1 MHQPAGFQ
9 TVVPYLFV
17 DGAAAFL
24 QFLSD
29 GLGAREVLRHAE
41 GERIAHAQVLIGDA
55 VMMVSDTA
63 ADFPAMPSSFYVY
76 TPNADQA
83 VAKAIAAGAVL
94 ISAVEDKP
102 YQDRQG
108 GVRDRWG
115 NIWWISQRLT
125 AELY

>member
-1 MHQPAGFQ
+1 
-9 TVVPYLFV
+9 
-17 DGAAAFL
+17 
-24 QFLSD
+24 
-29 GLGAREVLRHAE
+29 
-41 GERIAHAQVLIGDA
+41 VLIGDA

-63 ADFPAMPSSFYVY
+63 ADFPVMPSSFYVY

-108 GVRDRWG
+108 GARPLGQYLVDFAAAD
-115 NIWWISQRLT
+115 Q
-125 AELY
+125 

>member
-9 TVVPYLFV
+9 TVVPYVFV
-17 DGAAAFL
+17 NDAAEFL
-24 QFLSD
+24 RFLAD

-41 GERIAHAQVLIGDA
+41 GDRIAHAQVLIGDA

-63 ADFPAMPSSFYVY
+63 ADFPAMPSSFYLY
-76 TPNADQA
+76 TANADQA

-94 ISAVEDKP
+94 ISEVEDKP

-108 GVRDRWG
+108 GVRDCWG

-125 AELY
+125 DAPY

>member
-1 MHQPAGFQ
+1 MCTP
-9 TVVPYLFV
+9 
-17 DGAAAFL
+17 
-24 QFLSD
+24 
-29 GLGAREVLRHAE
+29 
-41 GERIAHAQVLIGDA
+41 
-55 VMMVSDTA
+55 
-63 ADFPAMPSSFYVY
+63 
-76 TPNADQA
+76 PNADQA